1 MNGREDYPFQGEYAL
16 SREYLAISDET
27 FGTNALQ
34 DRAAHTRACSI
45 GVLAARAIAC
55 GVCNAVPAI
64 AVILS
69 HPWANGA
76 VWL

>member
-16 SREYLAISDET
+16 SKEYVAVSDET

-45 GVLAARAIAC
+45 IWTC
-55 GVCNAVPAI
+55 PA
-64 AVILS
+64 
-69 HPWANGA
+69 
-76 VWL
+76 